1 MAPMMSI
8 EGLRPNPEIAEP
20 RTIARFLGRIEVRCD
35 GIRIDA
41 RLPAQ
46 ALATLVYLL
55 AHHGEI
61 LRRDDVAYTLWPDL
75 RETDAK
81 TALRRNLYTIAQALP
96 ARPAPWIC
104 CDAKTVTWDP
114 APETTWVDATEFEAG
129 TQTAETFEEAARL
142 YRGDFA
148 PKIDRDWALAIRER
162 LLRRAKR
169 TLEHL
174 VERYVA
180 RHDAQTALAH
190 CEHLL
195 EIDPWR
201 EDALC
206 STMRLR
212 YRLGDRAGALHSYRR
227 FCGRLHDEF
236 GVEPMPETEA
246 CYSTISSGARM

>member
-1 MAPMMSI
+1 MTTL
-8 EGLRPNPEIAEP
+8 LRNNPCPEPAEP

-41 RLPAQ
+41 RLPGQ
-46 ALATLVYLL
+46 ALGTLVYLL
-55 AHHGEI
+55 AHHGDT
-61 LRRDDVAYTLWPDL
+61 LRRDDVAFALWPDVG
-75 RETDAK
+75 ESDAK

-96 ARPAPWIC
+96 VRPAPWLR

-114 APETTWVDATEFEAG
+114 APATTWVDATEFEGA
-129 TQTAETFEEAARL
+129 TQSPETFEEAARL
-142 YRGDFA
+142 YGGDFA
-148 PKIDRDWALAIRER
+148 PKIDHEWALVIRER
-162 LLRRAKR
+162 LQRRAKR

-174 VERYVA
+174 VERYIA

-212 YRLGDRAGALHSYRR
+212 YRLGDRAGAMHSYRR
-227 FCGRLHDEF
+227 FRGRLHDEF
-236 GVEPMPETEA
+236 GVEPMPETES
-246 CYSTISSGARM
+246 CYSTISAGARM